1 MPKYVASCSGGKD
14 SVAMVLKL
22 IETNAPLDYVVFYNS
37 GVEFSAVYQVI
48 EELCDRLPSSV
59 KFIELS
65 PKSDFLFNQNEKEVR
80 KRDGTITN
88 GYGWCGRRCRWGTT
102 FKVAAIKEFHK
113 SLNADIIQYI
123 GIAADEPD
131 RIKDDTSII
140 YPLVQFGMSEADC
153 LRYCHAN
160 GIYWNEPTI
169 KTLSGYIELYDI
181 LDRVSCWC
189 CANKNIRELRHI
201 HEYLPQYWERLE
213 ELDRAAP
220 HPIHGYYNGIPINI
234 AYYHA
239 RFEIEDAQMSL
250 FDQELN

>member
-22 IETNAPLDYVVFYNS
+22 IAEKAPLDYVVFYNS
-37 GVEFSAVYQVI
+37 GVEFSAVYQVM
-48 EELCDRLPSSV
+48 EELRERLPPSV
-59 KFIELS
+59 QFVELA
-65 PKSDFLFNQNEKEVR
+65 PKTEFLYNQTQKEVH
-80 KRDGTITN
+80 KRGGSIEF

-102 FKVAAIKEFHK
+102 LKVAAIKEFHK
-113 SLNADIIQYI
+113 SLNAEIIQYI
-123 GIAADEPD
+123 GIAADEPE
-131 RIKDDTSII
+131 RIKDDPSIV
-140 YPLVQFGMSEADC
+140 YPLVQYGMTECDC
-153 LRYCHAN
+153 LQYCHAN

-169 KTLSGYIELYDI
+169 KTFSGYIELYDI

-213 ELDRAAP
+213 ELDRASKYP
-220 HPIHGYYNGIPINI
+220 FHGYYNGVPITI

-239 RFEIEDAQMSL
+239 RFELDDAQLTLYDME
-250 FDQELN
+250 EL